1 MVLQS
6 TVMPKLF
13 LGLDERGERRQ
24 ERVKIYLFV
33 YDIFKEDLTDLGAQ
47 EMRVHGEM

>member
-6 TVMPKLF
+6 IVMPKLF

-24 ERVKIYLFV
+24 ERVKV
-33 YDIFKEDLTDLGAQ
+33 YFFFNIFKEDLTDLGAQ
-47 EMRVHGEM
+47 EMRVHGEI